1 MLPSNQ
7 NGLQA
12 LEFVVEGLL
21 PFVELADELEPA
33 LRVDLGGSNV
43 ASAISLHVSQQ
54 KKAH

>member
-1 MLPSNQ
+1 MLRSNQ